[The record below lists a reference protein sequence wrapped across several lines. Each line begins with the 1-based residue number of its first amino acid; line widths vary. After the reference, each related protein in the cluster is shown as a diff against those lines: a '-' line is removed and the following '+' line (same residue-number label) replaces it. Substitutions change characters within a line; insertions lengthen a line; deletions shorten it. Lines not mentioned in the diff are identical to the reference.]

1 MRPIKTV
8 FYNGRDDVHT
18 NSSSNPNRAVAQCVA
33 HMQVNHY
40 GATAAEVYDHTTGE
54 LHAVIKRH
62 VQGNINIVYKR
73 DPLAFEPM
81 RLAASAIL
89 SVKTTKRSTK

>member
-8 FYNGRDDVHT
+8 FYSAGDEVHT
-18 NSSSNPNRAVAQCVA
+18 NSASNPNRAVAQCVA

-54 LHAVIKRH
+54 LHAVVKRH
-62 VQGNINIVYKR
+62 VQGNINIIYKR

-81 RLAASAIL
+81 RLAASSIL
-89 SVKTTKRSTK
+89 KAKVKK

>member
-1 MRPIKTV
+1 MRNIKTA
-8 FYNGRDDVHT
+8 FYIEGEVSHI

-40 GATAAEVYDHTTGE
+40 SANAAEVFDAKTGE
-54 LHAVIKRH
+54 LHAVVKRH
-62 VQGNINIVYKR
+62 VRGNINIVYKR

-81 RLAASAIL
+81 RLSATVL
-89 SVKTTKRSTK
+89 LNSKVKK

>member
-8 FYNGRDDVHT
+8 FYVGRDEVHT

-40 GATAAEVYDHTTGE
+40 AATAAEVYDHTTGE
-54 LHAVIKRH
+54 LHAVVKRH
-62 VQGNINIVYKR
+62 VQGNINITYKR

-81 RLAASAIL
+81 RLAATPLLRHKVS
-89 SVKTTKRSTK
+89 K

>member
-8 FYNGRDDVHT
+8 FYDGREEVHT

-40 GATAAEVYDHTTGE
+40 SATAAEVFDHTTGE
-54 LHAVIKRH
+54 LHAVVKRH
-62 VQGNINIVYKR
+62 VQGNINIVFKR
-73 DPLAFEPM
+73 NPLAFEPM
-81 RLAASAIL
+81 RLAATPLLQSKL
-89 SVKTTKRSTK
+89 TKRSSK

>member
-8 FYNGRDDVHT
+8 FYAQGDDVHT

-40 GATAAEVYDHTTGE
+40 SATAAEVYDHTSGE
-54 LHAVIKRH
+54 LHAVVKRS
-62 VQGNINIVYKR
+62 VNGNINIVYKR

-81 RLAASAIL
+81 RLAVGALINAPKKGKKS
-89 SVKTTKRSTK
+89 

>member
-8 FYNGRDDVHT
+8 FYVGKEDVHT
-18 NSSSNPNRAVAQCVA
+18 NSSNDPNRAVAQCVA

-40 GATAAEVYDHTTGE
+40 GAHAAEVYDHTTGE
-54 LHAVIKRH
+54 LHAVVKRH
-62 VQGNINIVYKR
+62 VQGIINIVYKR

-81 RLAASAIL
+81 RLAATPLLQAKL
-89 SVKTTKRSTK
+89 NRVKK